1 MYNSIRFVLCIKIN
15 EKLTWE
21 IYIFLLFTS
30 QHSIEPTF
38 FYRSSRICHFFRN
51 WMALK
56 PFSCSLAHTRY
67 IWTFNLLVLN
77 NILYFLS
84 DPSALVSWLTW
95 VWHEFATYS
104 LGSLYKNLCLMSR
117 VWVLCVRYHQWWYP
131 SAVPSVC
138 LHLNHTFSLSTFIGV
153 VVVVVSFELHFK
165 QNMTI
170 TIFTLALIKNS
181 IRYRTIQHYLPSYLY
196 INLCIYTII
205 IVIYLIVY
213 VCFMCLSE
221 LLHVIVYL

>member
-1 MYNSIRFVLCIKIN
+1 MLIGTYTI
-15 EKLTWE
+15 
-21 IYIFLLFTS
+21 
-30 QHSIEPTF
+30 
-38 FYRSSRICHFFRN
+38 
-51 WMALK
+51 
-56 PFSCSLAHTRY
+56 Y

-104 LGSLYKNLCLMSR
+104 LGRLYKNVCLMSR
-117 VWVLCVRYHQWWYP
+117 VWVLCGRYHQWWYP
-131 SAVPSVC
+131 SVVPSVC
-138 LHLNHTFSLSTFIGV
+138 FHLNHTFSLSTFIG

-196 INLCIYTII
+196 KFMYIYNNYSYLSNSIRLFHVSVWTLACNCVFIIDCCLCWALIYK
-205 IVIYLIVY
+205 
-213 VCFMCLSE
+213 
-221 LLHVIVYL
+221 